1 MTGRARALTVWVVR
15 QPSPPIA
22 LRVFGLLAIVAVLG
36 SVLFSEPRPAATGDG
51 LGVAVAL
58 AAFVAGL
65 WVSRPWGTTAE
76 RTRLAGVATVG
87 AASIALTALQPDGAG
102 YAGVYFVVVI
112 AAARLPRTP
121 ALALTV
127 ATLAGEI
134 VALAL
139 TRDVAA
145 AHISGLL
152 FSVLPWFFVMRLL
165 RELRIGRDRAE
176 ALVEELKESRA
187 AQVEA
192 AALAERGRLARDMH
206 DVLAHSLSALALQLE
221 GARLLAEDRSTDPE
235 VVAAIERA
243 HHLSAA
249 GLEEARGAI
258 GALRGDEMPG
268 PERLRALASGFGD
281 RCALTVTGEPR
292 PLASE
297 ARLAVYR
304 TAQEALTNIARHSA
318 AERVELALA
327 YEPDG
332 TRLVVEDSG
341 ERAPVPA
348 VAPAGGG
355 YGLTGMRERA
365 ELLGGRLQAGPTGHG
380 FRVEL
385 WLPA

>member
-1 MTGRARALTVWVVR
+1 MHK
-15 QPSPPIA
+15 PSPPIA
-22 LRVFGLLAIVAVLG
+22 LRVFGLLAIVAVLA
-36 SVLFSEPRPAATGDG
+36 SVLVSEPRPALTGDG

-58 AAFVAGL
+58 AAFLGGL
-65 WVSRPWGTTAE
+65 WVSRPWGTTAD
-76 RTRLAGVATVG
+76 RTRLAGIATVG
-87 AASIALTALQPDGAG
+87 AASVALTALQPDGAG
-102 YAGVYFVVVI
+102 YAGVYFVVVV

-121 ALALTV
+121 ALAISA

-139 TRDVAA
+139 TREVAA
-145 AHISGLL
+145 AHIGGLL

-165 RELRIGRDRAE
+165 RDLAIGRDRAE
-176 ALVEELKESRA
+176 ALVEELEASRA
-187 AQVEA
+187 AQVQA

-221 GARLLAEDRSTDPE
+221 GARLLAEDRSADSA

-243 HHLSAA
+243 HRLSAA
-249 GLEEARGAI
+249 GLEEARAAI

-268 PERLRALASGFGD
+268 PERLRALAAGFGD

-304 TAQEALTNIARHSA
+304 TAQEALTNVVRHSEA
-318 AERVELALA
+318 DRVGLELA

-332 TRLVVEDSG
+332 VRLAVEDAG
-341 ERAPVPA
+341 PGVPVPA
-348 VAPAGGG
+348 GPGPGSG
-355 YGLTGMRERA
+355 YGITGMRERA
-365 ELLGGRLQAGPTGHG
+365 ELLGGRLQAGPTARG

>member
-1 MTGRARALTVWVVR
+1 MTGRARALTVWVVT
-15 QPSPPIA
+15 QPSPPVA
-22 LRVFGLLAIVAVLG
+22 LRVFAVVSVVAVLL
-36 SVLFSEPRPAATGDG
+36 SVVFSEPQPALTGDG
-51 LGVAVAL
+51 LAVTVAL
-58 AAFVAGL
+58 LAFIGGL
-65 WVSRPWGTTAE
+65 WVSRPWGTTTD
-76 RTRLAGVATVG
+76 RTRMAGIAMLG
-87 AASIALTALQPDGAG
+87 AGSVALTALQPDGAG
-102 YAGVYFVVVI
+102 YAGVYFVVVV
-112 AAARLPRTP
+112 AAARLPRGP
-121 ALALTV
+121 GLAISA

-176 ALVEELKESRA
+176 ALVDELEESRA
-187 AQVEA
+187 AQVQA

-221 GARLLAEDRSTDPE
+221 GARLLAEDREADPE

-249 GLEEARGAI
+249 GHEEARAAI
-258 GALRGDEMPG
+258 GALRGDELPG
-268 PERLRALASGFGD
+268 PERLRTLAAGFGD

-304 TAQEALTNIARHSA
+304 TAQEALTNVARHSA
-318 AERVELALA
+318 AERVALELA

-332 TRLVVEDSG
+332 TRLVVEDTG
-341 ERAPVPA
+341 EGPTVPA
-348 VAPAGGG
+348 VARAGGG

>member
-1 MTGRARALTVWVVR
+1 MTGRARALTVWVVT
-15 QPSPPIA
+15 QPSPPAA
-22 LRVFGLLAIVAVLG
+22 LRVFAVVSVVAVLL
-36 SVLFSEPRPAATGDG
+36 SVVFSEPQPALSGDG
-51 LGVAVAL
+51 LAVTVAL
-58 AAFVAGL
+58 LAFIGGL
-65 WVSRPWGTTAE
+65 WVSRPWGTTTD
-76 RTRLAGVATVG
+76 RTRMAGIAMLG
-87 AASIALTALQPDGAG
+87 AGSVALTALQPDGAG
-102 YAGVYFVVVI
+102 YAGVYFVVVV
-112 AAARLPRTP
+112 AAARLPRGP
-121 ALALTV
+121 GLAISA

-176 ALVEELKESRA
+176 ALVEELEESRA
-187 AQVEA
+187 AQVQA

-221 GARLLAEDRSTDPE
+221 GARLLAEDRDADPE

-243 HHLSAA
+243 HHLSAS
-249 GLEEARGAI
+249 GLEEARAAI

-268 PERLRALASGFGD
+268 PERLRTLAAGFGD

-304 TAQEALTNIARHSA
+304 TAQEALTNVARHSA
-318 AERVELALA
+318 AERVELELA

-332 TRLVVEDSG
+332 TRLVVEDTG
-341 ERAPVPA
+341 EGPTVPA
-348 VAPAGGG
+348 VARAGGG

>member
-1 MTGRARALTVWVVR
+1 MTGRARALTVWVVT
-15 QPSPPIA
+15 QPSPPVA
-22 LRVFGLLAIVAVLG
+22 LRVFAVVSIVAVLL
-36 SVLFSEPRPAATGDG
+36 SVIFSEPQPALTGDG
-51 LGVAVAL
+51 LAVTVAL
-58 AAFVAGL
+58 LAFIGGL
-65 WVSRPWGTTAE
+65 WVSRPWGTTTD
-76 RTRLAGVATVG
+76 RTRMAGIAMLG
-87 AASIALTALQPDGAG
+87 AGSVALTALQPDGAG
-102 YAGVYFVVVI
+102 YAGVYFVVVV
-112 AAARLPRTP
+112 AAARLPRGP
-121 ALALTV
+121 GLAISA

-176 ALVEELKESRA
+176 ALVEELEESRA
-187 AQVEA
+187 AQVQA

-221 GARLLAEDRSTDPE
+221 GARLLAEDREANPE

-243 HHLSAA
+243 HHLSAS
-249 GLEEARGAI
+249 GLEEARAAI

-268 PERLRALASGFGD
+268 PERLRSLAAGFGD

-304 TAQEALTNIARHSA
+304 TAQEALTNVARHSA
-318 AERVELALA
+318 AERVELELA

-332 TRLVVEDSG
+332 TRLVVEDTG
-341 ERAPVPA
+341 EGPTVPA
-348 VAPAGGG
+348 VARAGGG